1 MSPLPLTSQRYGL
14 HQSAESHYFSSGLS
28 SPNVSLYPDTST
40 CRIHIPKGPGLSQK
54 LNRNSCLEATPMESH
69 MHPVTD
75 PTEGNVGTTHITSNT
90 TLIMS
95 NTTYVTSDYI
105 QHLQFIHITST
116 VALQLLMLTS
126 YRECMKIPQ
135 WWNSLQLFFTQV
147 TFTFSALY
155 FPFMNTLEGKGT

>member
-1 MSPLPLTSQRYGL
+1 MSPLPLTSQRRGL

-28 SPNVSLYPDTST
+28 SPNLSLYPDTST

-95 NTTYVTSDYI
+95 NTTYVTIRLHTTPPIHTY
-105 QHLQFIHITST
+105 HLHCGSAATYADQLQRMHENPSMVEYST
-116 VALQLLMLTS
+116 
-126 YRECMKIPQ
+126 
-135 WWNSLQLFFTQV
+135 FFTQV

-155 FPFMNTLEGKGT
+155 FPFMNTLEGKRA